1 MKGLIFLILLSPCWV
16 CSQSLN
22 ALKTDQKI
30 ILDGQLKEDLWQNT
44 TFVSDFTCVRPNPG
58 RQAQQN
64 TAVAMAYNHEAIYF
78 AVKCYDKMDSVSQV
92 FTSRD
97 DLSPNADVFSIYLD
111 TYNDNQNGF
120 YFGVTSQGV
129 QLDAKIN
136 PMDFNDQLNLVWNS
150 QVYLSD
156 SAWTIEIRIPFSAIR
171 FPAKNIQEWGINF
184 SRQMSRN
191 REQSAWSPVSPDF
204 ENYLVKSGSVEGIE
218 GIDPPLR
225 LALMP
230 YLSSYVNKSPDSNT
244 SSSFNG
250 GMDIKYGLNEAFTLD
265 VTLVPDFGQVVFDN
279 QVLNLSPFEIQFN
292 ENRQFFT
299 EGTELFNKSG
309 LFYSRR
315 IGIQPPA
322 AVLNN
327 LLNENERIS
336 SVPGSTRL
344 YNATKLTGRTDQGLG
359 IGVFNALTAPQFATA
374 INQSTLEERQIL
386 ASPLTNFNVLVLDQN
401 LKNNS
406 SVTLTNTNV
415 TRAGSFYDANVTA
428 FNSVF
433 NNKSNDYYGGVNSSI
448 SNKLFTDSLSTGFNW
463 GLWGGKQ
470 KGKFV
475 YNASYF
481 EESATYDP
489 NDLGYNQNNN
499 RRIASF
505 YMSYRI
511 FKPFWILNRFT
522 STLSLDYNRLFAPN
536 VYTGTN
542 LDLSTMC
549 FTKKFNAFGLNL
561 NSSLTE
567 SYDYFEPR
575 LPISDGYFFMLPTWL
590 GGGGWISTNYQKK
603 FAVDLGGNF
612 TKINRNKWIEW
623 EYNVSLRLRLTNKML
638 LTYSLSQG
646 FQINNEGYAV
656 QFGMPVDTSFSGILF
671 GSRNRNN
678 ITNLIDFNYSITNR
692 MNLSFRLRHYRS
704 YIIYNSFYSLQNDG
718 SLAPIVYNDLD
729 LDGASAYNVNFNA
742 FTIDFVYRWVFQ
754 PGSEI
759 NLVWKNAVFQSDK
772 RVAQSYF
779 YNLGKTLQ
787 EGPSNSISLKVIYW
801 LDAQKLKKK
810 KEII

>member
-1 MKGLIFLILLSPCWV
+1 MKCLIFLILLFPFLV
-16 CSQSLN
+16 YAQSIK
-22 ALKTDQKI
+22 ALKTNQKI
-30 ILDGQLKEDLWQNT
+30 IFDGQLKEDLWQNT

-58 RQAQQN
+58 NKAQQN
-64 TAVAMAYNHEAIYF
+64 TSVAMAYNHEAIYF

-150 QVYLSD
+150 QVYFSD

-184 SRQMSRN
+184 SRQISRN
-191 REQSAWSPVSPDF
+191 REQSSWSPVSPDF

-244 SSSFNG
+244 SGSFNG

-386 ASPLTNFNVLVLDQN
+386 ASP
-401 LKNNS
+401 
-406 SVTLTNTNV
+406 
-415 TRAGSFYDANVTA
+415 
-428 FNSVF
+428 
-433 NNKSNDYYGGVNSSI
+433 
-448 SNKLFTDSLSTGFNW
+448 
-463 GLWGGKQ
+463 
-470 KGKFV
+470 
-475 YNASYF
+475 
-481 EESATYDP
+481 
-489 NDLGYNQNNN
+489 
-499 RRIASF
+499 
-505 YMSYRI
+505 
-511 FKPFWILNRFT
+511 
-522 STLSLDYNRLFAPN
+522 
-536 VYTGTN
+536 
-542 LDLSTMC
+542 
-549 FTKKFNAFGLNL
+549 
-561 NSSLTE
+561 
-567 SYDYFEPR
+567 
-575 LPISDGYFFMLPTWL
+575 
-590 GGGGWISTNYQKK
+590 
-603 FAVDLGGNF
+603 
-612 TKINRNKWIEW
+612 
-623 EYNVSLRLRLTNKML
+623 
-638 LTYSLSQG
+638 
-646 FQINNEGYAV
+646 
-656 QFGMPVDTSFSGILF
+656 
-671 GSRNRNN
+671 
-678 ITNLIDFNYSITNR
+678 
-692 MNLSFRLRHYRS
+692 
-704 YIIYNSFYSLQNDG
+704 
-718 SLAPIVYNDLD
+718 
-729 LDGASAYNVNFNA
+729 
-742 FTIDFVYRWVFQ
+742 
-754 PGSEI
+754 
-759 NLVWKNAVFQSDK
+759 
-772 RVAQSYF
+772 
-779 YNLGKTLQ
+779 
-787 EGPSNSISLKVIYW
+787 
-801 LDAQKLKKK
+801 
-810 KEII
+810 